1 MNLERE
7 RERER
12 ERDKPLKLPSDKR
25 VTFKIAFF
33 VSVGNS
39 RNTTNDLIESPIM
52 FDALALHLTDR
63 YGLIIK
69 TVNIVCNSSKKKVRQ
84 LVTLLYSI
92 FRFLGI

>member
-1 MNLERE
+1 MNRERE

-12 ERDKPLKLPSDKR
+12 EIKPLKFPSDKR

-39 RNTTNDLIESPIM
+39 RNTTNDLIESPIS
-52 FDALALHLTDR
+52 FVALVLHLTDR

>member
-1 MNLERE
+1 MNLGRE

-12 ERDKPLKLPSDKR
+12 EIKPLKFPSDKR

-52 FDALALHLTDR
+52 FVALALHLTDR